1 MKRRAIA
8 PLVVVLGLLSGPA
21 LAQVSDVDRATA
33 RTLGQEGHDALDKKD
48 WATAADRFSRANAII
63 SAPTFLVGLA
73 QAQVGQGKLVSALEA
88 YNRALREGLPRNP
101 PAAFVRALEEAKSGL
116 DALTPRIPFVIIDVK
131 GPAAAAAKV
140 TIDGVAVP
148 TAALGMRRPVDP
160 GRHQVVV
167 EAPGFA
173 TTQKAFEVAEGKVA
187 NVTVEPP
194 PSAAPA
200 AATPTVAAPPPAPTP
215 PADHGPSGRKVAG
228 FVVGGIGLASLAVG
242 AAMGGVVLG
251 KKSTITANCGLGGD
265 KTACND
271 AGLAAASD
279 AKTFGIVSDVGF
291 AVGGAA
297 VVTAVVLLLT
307 DRGASRP
314 SAVRGWVGVP
324 TARGDAARLGLE
336 GAW

>member
-1 MKRRAIA
+1 
-8 PLVVVLGLLSGPA
+8 
-21 LAQVSDVDRATA
+21 
-33 RTLGQEGHDALDKKD
+33 
-48 WATAADRFSRANAII
+48 
-63 SAPTFLVGLA
+63 LA
-73 QAQVGQGKLVSALEA
+73 QAQVGLGKLVSALEA
-88 YNRALREGLPRNP
+88 YNRALRLAMPRNP
-101 PAAFVRALEEAKSGL
+101 PPAFVRALDEARSGV
-116 DALTPRIPFVIIDVK
+116 DALTPRIPYVIIDVK

-148 TAALGMRRPVDP
+148 AAALGMRRPVDP

-167 EAPGFA
+167 EAAGFA

-187 NVTVEPP
+187 NVAVEPT

-200 AATPTVAAPPPAPTP
+200 ASAPTATAPVAAPPATPTPATPTP
-215 PADHGPSGRKVAG
+215 PPDHGPSGRKVAG

-242 AAMGGVVLG
+242 GAMGGLVLG

-271 AGLAAASD
+271 TGLAAASD

-297 VVTAVVLLLT
+297 VVTGLVLLLT
-307 DRGASRP
+307 DR
-314 SAVRGWVGVP
+314 SATRSSALRGWTSVP
-324 TARGDAARLGLE
+324 TARGDALRLGVE

>member
-8 PLVVVLGLLSGPA
+8 PLVVVLGLLSGEA

-48 WATAADRFSRANAII
+48 WATAADRFARANAII
-63 SAPTFLVGLA
+63 HAPTFLIGLA
-73 QAQVGQGKLVSALEA
+73 QAQVGMGKLVSGLET
-88 YNRALREGLPRNP
+88 YNRVIRDGLPPNP
-101 PAAFVRALEEAKSGL
+101 PPAFVRALEEARSGV

-131 GPAAAAAKV
+131 GPAAAGAKA

-148 TAALGMRRPVDP
+148 AAALGMRRPVDP

-167 EAPGFA
+167 EAAGFA
-173 TTQKAFEVAEGKVA
+173 TSQTSFEIAEGKVA
-187 NVTVEPP
+187 NVTVEPT

-200 AATPTVAAPPPAPTP
+200 AAAAKPTVVVVPVATTPATPATSAP

-228 FVVGGIGLASLAVG
+228 FVVGGIGVASLAVG
-242 AAMGGVVLG
+242 AAMGGLVLG
-251 KKSTITANCGLGGD
+251 KKNTITSNCGIGGD

-271 AGLAAASD
+271 TGLSAASS

-297 VVTAVVLLLT
+297 VVTGLVLILT
-307 DRGASRP
+307 DRGAGRP
-314 SAVRGWVGVP
+314 SAL
-324 TARGDAARLGLE
+324 RLGVE